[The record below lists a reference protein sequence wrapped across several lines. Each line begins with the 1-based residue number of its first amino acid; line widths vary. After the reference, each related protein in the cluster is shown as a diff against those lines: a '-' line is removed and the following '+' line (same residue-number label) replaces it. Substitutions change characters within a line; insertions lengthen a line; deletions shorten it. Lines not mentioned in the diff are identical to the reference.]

1 MAKAILIYGTD
12 TGNTEALSEPV
23 VGGLTAGGMEVT
35 VKDVGDA
42 SVNELANYDLIVLG
56 CPSYG
61 GEEEDAEDIDNLV
74 EDFHDFYDEMENIS
88 LSGKKSAV
96 FGPGDSEQYPDTFCK
111 AVDVLEERLK
121 KCGAEVIVD
130 GFRVDG
136 DVDSAMGDAES
147 WGSEVARN
155 I

>member
-12 TGNTEALSEPV
+12 TGNTGILSEPIV
-23 VGGLTAGGMEVT
+23 EGLKAGGMEVT
-35 VKDVGDA
+35 VKDVEDA

-61 GEEEDAEDIDNLV
+61 GEEDAEDIDNLV
-74 EDFHDFYDEMENIS
+74 EGFHDFYNEMENIS

-96 FGPGDSEQYPDTFCK
+96 FGPGDSEEYPDTFCK
-111 AVDVLEERLK
+111 AVDMLEERLK
-121 KCGAEVIVD
+121 KCGAEVIVN

-136 DVDSAMGDAES
+136 DVDLAIGDAES
-147 WGSEVARN
+147 WGSDVAQN

>member
-12 TGNTEALSEPV
+12 TGNTETLSEPIV
-23 VGGLTAGGMEVT
+23 EGLKAGGIEVT
-35 VKDVGDA
+35 VKDVEDA

-61 GEEEDAEDIDNLV
+61 GEEDAEDIDNLL
-74 EDFHDFYDEMENIS
+74 EGFHDFYNEMENIS

-96 FGPGDSEQYPDTFCK
+96 FGPGDSEEYPDTFCK
-111 AVDVLEERLK
+111 AVDMLEERLK

-136 DVDSAMGDAES
+136 DVDTAIGDAES
-147 WGSEVARN
+147 WGSDVAKN

>member
-12 TGNTEALSEPV
+12 TGNTETLSEPIV
-23 VGGLTAGGMEVT
+23 EGLKAGGIEVT
-35 VKDVGDA
+35 VKDVEDA

-61 GEEEDAEDIDNLV
+61 GEEDAEDIDNLL
-74 EDFHDFYDEMENIS
+74 EGFHDFYNEMENIS

-96 FGPGDSEQYPDTFCK
+96 FGPGDSEEYPDTFCK
-111 AVDVLEERLK
+111 AVDMLEERLK

-136 DVDSAMGDAES
+136 DVDPAIGDAES
-147 WGSEVARN
+147 WGSEVAQN

>member
-12 TGNTEALSEPV
+12 TGNTEILSEPIV
-23 VGGLTAGGMEVT
+23 EGLKAGGIEVT
-35 VKDVGDA
+35 VKDVENA

-61 GEEEDAEDIDNLV
+61 GEEDAEDIDNLL
-74 EDFHDFYDEMENIS
+74 EGFHDFYNEMENIS
-88 LSGKKSAV
+88 LNEKKSAV
-96 FGPGDSEQYPDTFCK
+96 FGPGDSEEYPDTFCK
-111 AVDVLEERLK
+111 AVDMLEERLK

-136 DVDSAMGDAES
+136 DVDAAIGDAES
-147 WGSEVARN
+147 WGSDVAQN

>member
-12 TGNTEALSEPV
+12 TGNTETLSEPIV
-23 VGGLTAGGMEVT
+23 EGLKAGGIEVT
-35 VKDVGDA
+35 VKDVEDA

-61 GEEEDAEDIDNLV
+61 GEEDAEDIDNLL
-74 EDFHDFYDEMENIS
+74 EGFHDFYNEMENIS

-96 FGPGDSEQYPDTFCK
+96 FGPGDSEEYPDTFCK
-111 AVDVLEERLK
+111 AVDMLEERLE

-136 DVDSAMGDAES
+136 DVDTAIGDAES
-147 WGSEVARN
+147 WGSDVAQN

>member
-12 TGNTEALSEPV
+12 TGNTETLSEPIV
-23 VGGLTAGGMEVT
+23 EGLKAGGIEVT
-35 VKDVGDA
+35 VKDVEDA

-61 GEEEDAEDIDNLV
+61 GEEDAEDIDNLL
-74 EDFHDFYDEMENIS
+74 EGFHDFYNEMENIS

-96 FGPGDSEQYPDTFCK
+96 FGPGDSEEYPDTFCK
-111 AVDVLEERLK
+111 AVDMLEERLK

-136 DVDSAMGDAES
+136 DVDTAIGDAES
-147 WGSEVARN
+147 WGSEVAQN

>member
-12 TGNTEALSEPV
+12 TGNTETLSEPIV
-23 VGGLTAGGMEVT
+23 EGLKAGGVEVT
-35 VKDVGDA
+35 VKDVEDA

-61 GEEEDAEDIDNLV
+61 GEEDAEDIDNLL
-74 EDFHDFYDEMENIS
+74 EGFHDFYNEIENIS

-96 FGPGDSEQYPDTFCK
+96 FGPGDSEEYPDTFCK
-111 AVDVLEERLK
+111 AVDMLEERLK

-136 DVDSAMGDAES
+136 DVDTAIGDAES
-147 WGSEVARN
+147 WGSEVAQN

>member
-12 TGNTEALSEPV
+12 TGNTEILSEPIV
-23 VGGLTAGGMEVT
+23 EGLKAGGIEVT
-35 VKDVGDA
+35 VKDVEDA

-61 GEEEDAEDIDNLV
+61 EEDAEDIDNLL
-74 EDFHDFYDEMENIS
+74 EGFHDFYNEMENIS

-96 FGPGDSEQYPDTFCK
+96 FGPGDSEEYPDTFCK
-111 AVDVLEERLK
+111 AVDMLEERLK

-136 DVDSAMGDAES
+136 DVDAAIGDAES
-147 WGSEVARN
+147 WGSDVAQN